1 MGSSH
6 VSFVYWWWPAAAKMW
21 SIFVAMQ
28 DRCPLRSAS
37 CSVLIKTLISSAI
50 WWFCTQSVGVLPPS
64 ASHLKVSSNLSSNT
78 ATTGYVFLAP
88 IFLSATFSRP
98 SYHHTTPHDQWRQVS
113 WCADRQ
119 LHWSG
124 GEHGLPC
131 GWLSYFQGRLTGSPL
146 LVVQNFAWCYP
157 LIQDKTSA
165 GEIHPTLQWHLD
177 LPALWYPQ
185 PSTKLEDER
194 LL

>member
-28 DRCPLRSAS
+28 DRCPLWSAS
-37 CSVLIKTLISSAI
+37 CSVLIKTLVSSAI
-50 WWFCTQSVGVLPPS
+50 WWFCTQSRCSSSFCKWNLQTSPQTLP
-64 ASHLKVSSNLSSNT
+64 LLGLCFWLLSS
-78 ATTGYVFLAP
+78 YQP
-88 IFLSATFSRP
+88 LSPWRP
-98 SYHHTTPHDQWRQVS
+98 SYHHTSPHDQWRQVS

-131 GWLSYFQGRLTGSPL
+131 GRLSYFQGRLTGSP

-165 GEIHPTLQWHLD
+165 GEIYPTLQWHLD